1 MVTTLE
7 QLYQELNFIDKKEFV
22 RFSNLSKN
30 SFDELSLRYKNALEE
45 MKPEAMFCLQ
55 NEPLILFFNLE
66 NSNSVDEDIS
76 KIHRQAW
83 NFDKAPVVV
92 ISTSSDIIFYNA
104 FNFDTNEHKLSIL
117 TKNKQDF
124 QNFAY
129 ENLYSGSL
137 FDRYKNKF
145 VEKNRV
151 NNLLFQHIK
160 DYRAQLISEG
170 LNSTLANSLLAR
182 VIFLKYLQD
191 REIIVNNENHNIIKE
206 SFENKTSL
214 YSLFRSLKEKF
225 NGDLFDIEPEE
236 ENIISDNNIITIQN
250 FANSTSIYG
259 QTRLLPFDFSIIPI
273 ELVSSIYETFL
284 NAKQAEIKAYYTPTF
299 LVDYMINTTI
309 TPFLNDLDKT
319 DSNCKVLDPACGS
332 GIFLI
337 EALRKII
344 NKEEQINH
352 NQKITPKRLKE
363 LVENN
368 IYGIDKDESAINIAI
383 FSLYITLLD
392 YQDPR
397 SLLDFKFPHLKNK
410 NFFIDDFFNTS
421 STFNKTI
428 KDINI
433 ILSNPPYGSIKDK
446 HLQWAKNNSISI
458 SDNQIAQS
466 FLARIKDFAKDFTNV
481 SMVVTS
487 KILYNANATE
497 FRKYFLSNF
506 CIKNILE
513 LSSVRR
519 LIFNKA
525 IPPVCVINYKYKQD
539 ATANLNNIINY
550 LTLKPNLFFKYFKT
564 LLIEKQDE
572 KRIKQSILYKY
583 DWLWKVLL
591 YGSILDFYFIKR
603 LKEQY
608 NSLSNLATLEGLS
621 SRQGLIINGNGNY
634 NSTHLIGLP
643 FLDTKKK
650 TLDHFCINL
659 TNIEK
664 FNKSTVHRVRTED
677 VYKGKKVL
685 LKRGLDSNLSCV
697 AAYSEADI
705 VFTNSVNSIKINK
718 NSSTDILLNIVGL
731 FNSDLYT
738 YLNLLIA
745 SAVGVE
751 RNEIYE
757 NEYLTYPYKFDNE
770 IINFV
775 KKLDCKNLSS
785 YKSINT
791 HINKVFNL
799 SDLEIDL
806 IDYALNISIPI
817 WKYGDNPTLRNV
829 PIALQNA
836 TKEQFTDYANV
847 FIETFSEEYQAFYVD
862 IHRFKYCT
870 LFNFKA
876 RQSKSTRSQIEFIE
890 DSNIENI
897 VKQISSYSLKDITSE
912 IFIKKDI
919 KGFNENSF
927 FVIKTNEYKNWHR
940 AIARLDC
947 NEFSNAIW
955 EAELEL

>member
-30 SFDELSLRYKNALEE
+30 SFDDLSLRYKNALEE
-45 MKPEAMFCLQ
+45 MKPEAIFCLQ

-66 NSNSVDEDIS
+66 NSNNVDEDIS

-104 FNFDTNEHKLSIL
+104 FDFDTNEHKLSVL
-117 TKNKQDF
+117 TNNKQDF

-137 FDRYKNKF
+137 FDKYKNKF

-191 REIIVNNENHNIIKE
+191 REIIVANENHNIIKE
-206 SFENKTSL
+206 SFENKTRL
-214 YSLFRSLKEKF
+214 YNLFKKLKEKF
-225 NGDLFDIEPEE
+225 NGDLFDIELEE
-236 ENIISDNNIITIQN
+236 ENIISDDNIVTIRN

-259 QTRLLPFDFSIIPI
+259 QMRLLPFDFSIIPI

-309 TPFLNDLDKT
+309 TPFLNDRDKT

-344 NKEEQINH
+344 NKEEQIND
-352 NQKITPKRLKE
+352 NKKITPERLRE

-368 IYGIDKDESAINIAI
+368 IFGIDKDESAINIAI

-397 SLLDFKFPHLKNK
+397 SLLDFTFPHLKNK
-410 NFFIDDFFNTS
+410 NFFVDDFFNT
-421 STFNKTI
+421 TGMFNKTL
-428 KDINI
+428 KDINV

-446 HLQWAKNNSISI
+446 HQQWAKNNSISI

-466 FLARIKDFAKDFTNV
+466 FLARIKDFSTDSTNV

-487 KILYNANATE
+487 KILYNANAVE

-506 CIKNILE
+506 YIKNILE

-539 ATANLNNIINY
+539 SITNSDNIINY

-608 NSLSNLATLEGLS
+608 NSLNDLTTLEGLS

-634 NSTHLIGLP
+634 DSTHLIGLP

-659 TNIEK
+659 TNAET
-664 FNKSTVHRVRTED
+664 FNNSTVHRVRTED
-677 VYKGKKVL
+677 IYKGKKVL

-697 AAYSEADI
+697 AAFSDSDI
-705 VFTNSVNSIKINK
+705 VFTNSVNSIKIN
-718 NSSTDILLNIVGL
+718 NDSSIDILFNIVGL

-738 YLNLLIA
+738 YLNLLMA

-757 NEYLTYPYKFDNE
+757 NEYLTYPYKFDNN

-775 KKLDCKNLSS
+775 KKLSLENISDYKNINT
-785 YKSINT
+785 SINRA
-791 HINKVFNL
+791 FNL

-817 WKYGDNPTLRNV
+817 WKYGDNPTLKNV

-847 FIETFSEEYQAFYVD
+847 FIETFSEEYQDFYVD
-862 IHRFKYCT
+862 IHSLKYCT

-876 RQSKSTRSQIEFIE
+876 RQSKSTRPQIEFIE

-897 VKQISSYSLKDITSE
+897 VKQISNYSLSDITNE

-927 FVIKTNEYKNWHR
+927 FVIKTNEYKNWHK
-940 AIARLDC
+940 AIARLDV

>member
-22 RFSNLSKN
+22 RFSNLNKN
-30 SFDELSLRYKNALEE
+30 YFDELSLRYKNALEE

-191 REIIVNNENHNIIKE
+191 REIVVDNENHNIIKE
-206 SFENKTSL
+206 SFENKTRL

-225 NGDLFDIEPEE
+225 NGDLFDIELEE
-236 ENIISDNNIITIQN
+236 ENIISDNNIITIRN

-259 QTRLLPFDFSIIPI
+259 QMRLLPFDFSIIPI

-309 TPFLNDLDKT
+309 TPFLNELDKT

-352 NQKITPKRLKE
+352 NKKITPERLKK
-363 LVENN
+363 LIENN
-368 IYGIDKDESAINIAI
+368 IFGIDKDESAINIAI

-397 SLLDFKFPHLKNK
+397 SLLDFTFPHLKNK
-410 NFFIDDFFNTS
+410 NFFVDDFFNTGGM
-421 STFNKTI
+421 FNKTL
-428 KDINI
+428 KDINV

-446 HLQWAKNNSISI
+446 HQQWAKNNSISI

-466 FLARIKDFAKDFTNV
+466 FLARIKDFSIDSTNV

-487 KILYNANATE
+487 KILYNANAVE

-539 ATANLNNIINY
+539 SITNLGNIINY

-591 YGSILDFYFIKR
+591 YGSILDFNFIKR

-608 NSLSNLATLEGLS
+608 NSLSDLITLEGLS

-634 NSTHLIGLP
+634 NSTHLMGLP

-697 AAYSEADI
+697 AAYSDSDI
-705 VFTNSVNSIKINK
+705 VFTNSINSIKINK

-775 KKLDCKNLSS
+775 KKLDCTNLINYKN
-785 YKSINT
+785 INT
-791 HINKVFNL
+791 YINKVFNL

-817 WKYGDNPTLRNV
+817 WKYGDNPTLKNV
-829 PIALQNA
+829 PIALQKA

-847 FIETFSEEYQAFYVD
+847 FIDTFSEEYQDFYVD
-862 IHRFKYCT
+862 IYRFKYCT

-876 RQSKSTRSQIEFIE
+876 RQSKSTRPQIEFIE

-897 VKQISSYSLKDITSE
+897 VKQISNYSLNDITNE

-927 FVIKTNEYKNWHR
+927 FIIKTNEYKNWHK
-940 AIARLDC
+940 AIARLDV

>member
-30 SFDELSLRYKNALEE
+30 SFDDLSLRYKNALEE
-45 MKPEAMFCLQ
+45 MKPEAIFCLQ

-66 NSNSVDEDIS
+66 NSNNVDEDIS

-104 FNFDTNEHKLSIL
+104 FDFDTNEHKLSVL
-117 TKNKQDF
+117 TNNKQDF

-137 FDRYKNKF
+137 FDKYKNKF

-191 REIIVNNENHNIIKE
+191 REIIVDNENHNIIKE
-206 SFENKTSL
+206 SFENKTRL

-225 NGDLFDIEPEE
+225 NGDLFDIELEE
-236 ENIISDNNIITIQN
+236 ENIISDDNIVTIRN

-259 QTRLLPFDFSIIPI
+259 QMRLLPFDFSIIPI

-309 TPFLNDLDKT
+309 TPFLNDRDKT

-344 NKEEQINH
+344 NKEEQVNH
-352 NQKITPKRLKE
+352 NKKITPERLKE

-368 IYGIDKDESAINIAI
+368 IFGIDKDESAINIAI

-397 SLLDFKFPHLKNK
+397 SLLDFKFPHLKNT
-410 NFFIDDFFNTS
+410 NFYINDFFDVDSCFNTNLS
-421 STFNKTI
+421 EMDF
-428 KDINI
+428 
-433 ILSNPPYGSIKDK
+433 ILSNPPYGSIKDI
-446 HLQWAKNNSISI
+446 HLGWAKANNVPI
-458 SDNQIAQS
+458 SDKQIAQS
-466 FLARIKDFAKDFTNV
+466 FLARVKSFSNENTTI

-487 KILYNANATE
+487 KLLYNLKAKPFRE
-497 FRKYFLSNF
+497 FFIENF
-506 CIKNILE
+506 TILQVFE
-513 LSSVRR
+513 FSSVRR
-519 LIFNKA
+519 LIFSGA
-525 IPPVCVINYKYKQD
+525 IPPVCVIKY
-539 ATANLNNIINY
+539 ACSNNLNLKNKVKYISI
-550 LTLKPNLFFKYFKT
+550 KPNLFFKLFKT
-564 LLIEKQDE
+564 ILIEKNDE
-572 KRIKQSILYKY
+572 KLIPQILFKKY

-591 YGSILDFYFIKR
+591 YGNILDFYFIKE
-603 LKEQY
+603 LKE
-608 NSLSNLATLEGLS
+608 NFSN
-621 SRQGLIINGNGNY
+621 I
-634 NSTHLIGLP
+634 
-643 FLDTKKK
+643 K
-650 TLDHFCINL
+650 NL
-659 TNIEK
+659 TNIKFSQGLIEK
-664 FNKSTVHRVRTED
+664 GQIYDVSYLVGKPFLNTKKNNLKKFKIDKITDIFQKAKVYRASNED
-677 VYKGKKVL
+677 AFKAPYVL
-685 LKRGLDSNLSCV
+685 LKRGIDSNFSCV
-697 AAYSEADI
+697 AAYSEKDM
-705 VFTNSVNSIKINK
+705 VFTNSVNSIKLDN
-718 NSSTDILLNIVGL
+718 DREQLLNLTGL
-731 FNSDLYT
+731 LNSNLYT
-738 YLNLLIA
+738 YLNLLTA

-757 NEYLTYPYKFDNE
+757 HEFLKYPYKFSCD
-770 IINFV
+770 IINLV
-775 KKLDCKNLSS
+775 KKLQKNYNSCEFENLNNIIYNTFELDCLQK
-785 YKSINT
+785 
-791 HINKVFNL
+791 
-799 SDLEIDL
+799 DL

-817 WKYGDNPTLRNV
+817 WKYGDNPTLKNV
-829 PIALQNA
+829 PIALRNA

-847 FIETFSEEYQAFYVD
+847 FIETFSEEYQDFYVD
-862 IHRFKYCT
+862 IHSFKYCT

-876 RQSKSTRSQIEFIE
+876 RQSKSTRPQIEFIE

-897 VKQISSYSLKDITSE
+897 VKQISNYSLNDITNE

-927 FVIKTNEYKNWHR
+927 FVIKTNEYKNWHK
-940 AIARLDC
+940 AIARLDV

>member
-1 MVTTLE
+1 MVTNLE

-191 REIIVNNENHNIIKE
+191 REIIVDNENHNIIKE
-206 SFENKTSL
+206 SFENKTRL

-225 NGDLFDIEPEE
+225 NGDLFDIELEE
-236 ENIISDNNIITIQN
+236 ENIISDNNIITIRN

-259 QTRLLPFDFSIIPI
+259 QMRLLPFDFSIIPI

-352 NQKITPKRLKE
+352 NKKITPERLKE

-368 IYGIDKDESAINIAI
+368 IFGIDKDESAINIAI

-397 SLLDFKFPHLKNK
+397 SLLDFTFPHLKNK
-410 NFFIDDFFNTS
+410 NFFVDDFFNTS
-421 STFNKTI
+421 GSFNKTL
-428 KDINI
+428 KDINV

-446 HLQWAKNNSISI
+446 HQQWAKNNSISI

-466 FLARIKDFAKDFTNV
+466 FLARIKDFSTDSTNV

-487 KILYNANATE
+487 KILYNANANE
-497 FRKYFLSNF
+497 FRKYFLYNF
-506 CIKNILE
+506 CIKSILE

-519 LIFNKA
+519 LIFTKA

-539 ATANLNNIINY
+539 SITNLGNTINY
-550 LTLKPNLFFKYFKT
+550 LTLKPSLFFKYFKT

-583 DWLWKVLL
+583 DWLWKILL

-608 NSLSNLATLEGLS
+608 KSLNDLTTLEGLS

-634 NSTHLIGLP
+634 DSTHLIGLP

-650 TLDHFCINL
+650 ILDHFCINL
-659 TNIEK
+659 TNTEK

-677 VYKGKKVL
+677 VYKGEKVL

-697 AAYSEADI
+697 AAYSDSDI
-705 VFTNSVNSIKINK
+705 VFTNSINSIKINP
-718 NSSTDILLNIVGL
+718 NSSTDILLNIAGL

-738 YLNLLIA
+738 YLNLLMA

-757 NEYLTYPYKFDNE
+757 NEYLTYPYQFDND

-775 KKLDCKNLSS
+775 KKLDCRNLSN
-785 YKSINT
+785 YKNINT
-791 HINKVFNL
+791 YINRVFNL
-799 SDLEIDL
+799 SDLETDL

-817 WKYGDNPTLRNV
+817 WKYGDNPTLKNV

-836 TKEQFTDYANV
+836 TKEQFMDYANV
-847 FIETFSEEYQAFYVD
+847 FIETFSEEYQDFYVD

-876 RQSKSTRSQIEFIE
+876 RQSKSTRPQIEFIE

-897 VKQISSYSLKDITSE
+897 VKQISNYSLNDITNK

-927 FVIKTNEYKNWHR
+927 FVIKTNEYKNWHK
-940 AIARLDC
+940 AIARLDV

>member
-66 NSNSVDEDIS
+66 DSNSVDEDIS

-191 REIIVNNENHNIIKE
+191 REIIVDNENHNIIKE

-225 NGDLFDIEPEE
+225 NGDLFDIELEE
-236 ENIISDNNIITIQN
+236 ENIISDNNIITIRN

-259 QTRLLPFDFSIIPI
+259 QMRLLPFDFSIIPI

-319 DSNCKVLDPACGS
+319 DSNCKILDPACGS

-352 NQKITPKRLKE
+352 NKKITPERLKE

-368 IYGIDKDESAINIAI
+368 IFGIDKDESAINIAI
-383 FSLYITLLD
+383 FLLYITLLD
-392 YQDPR
+392 YQDHR
-397 SLLDFKFPHLKNK
+397 SLLDFKFPHLKNT
-410 NFFIDDFFNTS
+410 NFYINDFFDVDS
-421 STFNKTI
+421 CFNSNLSEM
-428 KDINI
+428 DF
-433 ILSNPPYGSIKDK
+433 ILSNPPYGSIKDI
-446 HLQWAKNNSISI
+446 HLGWAKANNVPI
-458 SDNQIAQS
+458 SDKQIAQS
-466 FLARIKDFAKDFTNV
+466 F
-481 SMVVTS
+481 
-487 KILYNANATE
+487 
-497 FRKYFLSNF
+497 
-506 CIKNILE
+506 
-513 LSSVRR
+513 
-519 LIFNKA
+519 
-525 IPPVCVINYKYKQD
+525 
-539 ATANLNNIINY
+539 
-550 LTLKPNLFFKYFKT
+550 
-564 LLIEKQDE
+564 
-572 KRIKQSILYKY
+572 
-583 DWLWKVLL
+583 
-591 YGSILDFYFIKR
+591 
-603 LKEQY
+603 
-608 NSLSNLATLEGLS
+608 
-621 SRQGLIINGNGNY
+621 
-634 NSTHLIGLP
+634 
-643 FLDTKKK
+643 
-650 TLDHFCINL
+650 
-659 TNIEK
+659 
-664 FNKSTVHRVRTED
+664 
-677 VYKGKKVL
+677 
-685 LKRGLDSNLSCV
+685 
-697 AAYSEADI
+697 
-705 VFTNSVNSIKINK
+705 
-718 NSSTDILLNIVGL
+718 
-731 FNSDLYT
+731 
-738 YLNLLIA
+738 
-745 SAVGVE
+745 
-751 RNEIYE
+751 
-757 NEYLTYPYKFDNE
+757 
-770 IINFV
+770 
-775 KKLDCKNLSS
+775 
-785 YKSINT
+785 
-791 HINKVFNL
+791 
-799 SDLEIDL
+799 
-806 IDYALNISIPI
+806 
-817 WKYGDNPTLRNV
+817 
-829 PIALQNA
+829 
-836 TKEQFTDYANV
+836 
-847 FIETFSEEYQAFYVD
+847 
-862 IHRFKYCT
+862 
-870 LFNFKA
+870 
-876 RQSKSTRSQIEFIE
+876 
-890 DSNIENI
+890 
-897 VKQISSYSLKDITSE
+897 
-912 IFIKKDI
+912 
-919 KGFNENSF
+919 
-927 FVIKTNEYKNWHR
+927 
-940 AIARLDC
+940 
-947 NEFSNAIW
+947 
-955 EAELEL
+955 

>member
-66 NSNSVDEDIS
+66 NSNSVDEDIT

-191 REIIVNNENHNIIKE
+191 REIVVDNENHNIIKE
-206 SFENKTSL
+206 SFENKTRL

-225 NGDLFDIEPEE
+225 NGDLFDIELEE
-236 ENIISDNNIITIQN
+236 ENIISDNNIITIRN

-259 QTRLLPFDFSIIPI
+259 QMRLLPFDFSIIPI

-309 TPFLNDLDKT
+309 TPFLNELDKT

-332 GIFLI
+332 GNFLI

-352 NQKITPKRLKE
+352 NKKITPERLKK

-368 IYGIDKDESAINIAI
+368 IFGIDKDESAINIAI

-397 SLLDFKFPHLKNK
+397 SLLDFTFPHLKNK
-410 NFFIDDFFNTS
+410 NFFVDDFFNTGGM
-421 STFNKTI
+421 FNKTL
-428 KDINI
+428 KDINV

-446 HLQWAKNNSISI
+446 HQQWAKNNSISI

-466 FLARIKDFAKDFTNV
+466 FLARIKDFSIDSTNV

-487 KILYNANATE
+487 KILYNANAVE

-539 ATANLNNIINY
+539 SIANLGNIINY

-591 YGSILDFYFIKR
+591 YGSILDFNFIKR

-608 NSLSNLATLEGLS
+608 NSLSDLITLEGLS

-634 NSTHLIGLP
+634 NSTHLMGLP

-697 AAYSEADI
+697 AAYSDSDI
-705 VFTNSVNSIKINK
+705 VFTNSINSIKINK

-775 KKLDCKNLSS
+775 KKLDCTNLINYKN
-785 YKSINT
+785 INT
-791 HINKVFNL
+791 YINKVFNL

-817 WKYGDNPTLRNV
+817 WKYGDNPTLKNV
-829 PIALQNA
+829 PIALQKA
-836 TKEQFTDYANV
+836 TKEQLTDYANV
-847 FIETFSEEYQAFYVD
+847 FIDTFSEEYQDFYVD
-862 IHRFKYCT
+862 IYRFKYCT

-876 RQSKSTRSQIEFIE
+876 RQLKSTRPQIEFIE

-897 VKQISSYSLKDITSE
+897 VKQISNYSLNDITNE

-927 FVIKTNEYKNWHR
+927 FIIKTNEYKNWHK
-940 AIARLDC
+940 AIARLDV

>member
-22 RFSNLSKN
+22 RFSNLNKN
-30 SFDELSLRYKNALEE
+30 YFDELSLRYKNALEE

-191 REIIVNNENHNIIKE
+191 REIVVDNENHNIIKE
-206 SFENKTSL
+206 SFENKTRL

-225 NGDLFDIEPEE
+225 NGDLFDIELEE
-236 ENIISDNNIITIQN
+236 ENIISDNNIITIRN

-259 QTRLLPFDFSIIPI
+259 QMRLLPFDFSIIPI

-309 TPFLNDLDKT
+309 TPFLNELDKT

-352 NQKITPKRLKE
+352 NKKITPERLKK
-363 LVENN
+363 LIENN
-368 IYGIDKDESAINIAI
+368 IFGIDKDESAINIAI

-397 SLLDFKFPHLKNK
+397 SLLDFTFPHLKNK
-410 NFFIDDFFNTS
+410 NFFVDDFFNTGGM
-421 STFNKTI
+421 FNKTL
-428 KDINI
+428 KDINV

-446 HLQWAKNNSISI
+446 HQQWAKNNSISI

-466 FLARIKDFAKDFTNV
+466 FLARIKDFSIDSTNV

-487 KILYNANATE
+487 KILYNANAVE

-539 ATANLNNIINY
+539 SMTNLGNIINY

-572 KRIKQSILYKY
+572 KRIQQSILYKY

-591 YGSILDFYFIKR
+591 YGSILDFNFIKR

-608 NSLSNLATLEGLS
+608 NSLSDLITLEGLS

-634 NSTHLIGLP
+634 NSTHLMGLP

-697 AAYSEADI
+697 AAYSDSDI
-705 VFTNSVNSIKINK
+705 VFTNSINSIKINK

-775 KKLDCKNLSS
+775 KKLDCTNLINYKN
-785 YKSINT
+785 INT
-791 HINKVFNL
+791 YINKVFNL

-817 WKYGDNPTLRNV
+817 WKYGDNPTLKNV
-829 PIALQNA
+829 PIALQKA

-847 FIETFSEEYQAFYVD
+847 FIDTFSEEYQDFYVD
-862 IHRFKYCT
+862 IYRFKYCT

-876 RQSKSTRSQIEFIE
+876 RQSKSTRPQIEFIE

-897 VKQISSYSLKDITSE
+897 VKQISNYSLNDITNE

-927 FVIKTNEYKNWHR
+927 FIIKTNEYKNWHK
-940 AIARLDC
+940 AIARLDV

>member
-30 SFDELSLRYKNALEE
+30 SFDKLSLRYKNALEE

-191 REIIVNNENHNIIKE
+191 REIVVDNENHNIIKE
-206 SFENKTSL
+206 SFENKTRL

-225 NGDLFDIEPEE
+225 NGDLFDIELEE
-236 ENIISDNNIITIQN
+236 ENIISDNNIITIRN

-259 QTRLLPFDFSIIPI
+259 QMRLLPFDFSIIPI

-309 TPFLNDLDKT
+309 TPFLNELDKT

-352 NQKITPKRLKE
+352 NKKITPERLKK
-363 LVENN
+363 LIENN
-368 IYGIDKDESAINIAI
+368 IFGIDKDESAINIAI

-397 SLLDFKFPHLKNK
+397 SLLDFTFPHLKNK
-410 NFFIDDFFNTS
+410 NFFVDDFFNTGGM
-421 STFNKTI
+421 FNKTL
-428 KDINI
+428 KDINV

-446 HLQWAKNNSISI
+446 HQQWAKNNSISI

-466 FLARIKDFAKDFTNV
+466 FLARIKDFSIDSTNV

-487 KILYNANATE
+487 KILYNANAVE

-539 ATANLNNIINY
+539 SMTNLGNIINY

-572 KRIKQSILYKY
+572 KRIQQSILYKY

-591 YGSILDFYFIKR
+591 YGSILDFNFIKR

-608 NSLSNLATLEGLS
+608 NSLSDLITLEGLS

-634 NSTHLIGLP
+634 NSTHLMGLP

-697 AAYSEADI
+697 AAYSDSDI
-705 VFTNSVNSIKINK
+705 VFTNSINSIKINK

-775 KKLDCKNLSS
+775 KKLDCTNLINYKN
-785 YKSINT
+785 INT
-791 HINKVFNL
+791 YINKVFNL

-817 WKYGDNPTLRNV
+817 WKYGDNPTLKNV
-829 PIALQNA
+829 PIALQKA

-847 FIETFSEEYQAFYVD
+847 FIDTFSEEYQDFYVD
-862 IHRFKYCT
+862 IYRFKYCT

-876 RQSKSTRSQIEFIE
+876 RQSKSTRPQIEFIE

-897 VKQISSYSLKDITSE
+897 VKQISNYSLNDITNE

-927 FVIKTNEYKNWHR
+927 FIIKTNEYKNWHK
-940 AIARLDC
+940 AIARLDV

>member
-191 REIIVNNENHNIIKE
+191 REIVVDNENHNIIKE
-206 SFENKTSL
+206 SFENKTRL

-225 NGDLFDIEPEE
+225 NGDLFDIELEE
-236 ENIISDNNIITIQN
+236 ENIISDNNIITIRN

-259 QTRLLPFDFSIIPI
+259 QMRLLPFDFSIIPI

-309 TPFLNDLDKT
+309 TPFLNELDKT

-352 NQKITPKRLKE
+352 NKKITPERLKK

-368 IYGIDKDESAINIAI
+368 IFGIDKDESAINIAI

-397 SLLDFKFPHLKNK
+397 SLLDFTFPHLKNK
-410 NFFIDDFFNTS
+410 NFFVDDFFNTGGM
-421 STFNKTI
+421 FNKTL
-428 KDINI
+428 KDINV

-446 HLQWAKNNSISI
+446 HQKWAKNNSISI

-466 FLARIKDFAKDFTNV
+466 FLARIKDFSIDSTNV

-487 KILYNANATE
+487 KILYNANAVE

-539 ATANLNNIINY
+539 SIANLGNIINY

-591 YGSILDFYFIKR
+591 YGSILDFNFIKR

-608 NSLSNLATLEGLS
+608 NSLSDLITLEGLS

-634 NSTHLIGLP
+634 NSTHLMGLP

-697 AAYSEADI
+697 AAYSDSDI
-705 VFTNSVNSIKINK
+705 VFTNSINSIKINK

-775 KKLDCKNLSS
+775 KKLDCTNLINYKN
-785 YKSINT
+785 INT
-791 HINKVFNL
+791 YINKVFNL

-817 WKYGDNPTLRNV
+817 WKYGDNPTLKNV
-829 PIALQNA
+829 PIALQKA
-836 TKEQFTDYANV
+836 TKEQLTDYANV
-847 FIETFSEEYQAFYVD
+847 FIDTFSEEYQDFYVD
-862 IHRFKYCT
+862 IYRFKYCT

-876 RQSKSTRSQIEFIE
+876 RQLKSTRPQIEFIE

-897 VKQISSYSLKDITSE
+897 VKQISNYSLNDITNE

-927 FVIKTNEYKNWHR
+927 FIIKTNEYKNWHK
-940 AIARLDC
+940 AIARLDV